1 MAYSESFE
9 ISKIKFFVKIVNG
22 FQPFIIFAK
31 NSILDVWQ
39 RSEYASDS
47 RHYYNYMVCP
57 YVETL
62 LYWAVLIFSFYHVM
76 SPLS

>member
-1 MAYSESFE
+1 MTYSESFE

-47 RHYYNYMVCP
+47 RHYYNSW
-57 YVETL
+57 YVLTL
-62 LYWAVLIFSFYHVM
+62 KHCYIG
-76 SPLS
+76 LS